1 MLLLR
6 SKEESSFLQKI
17 EGFMLT
23 LVCIGLASKA
33 QAEKQASK
41 QTNTQTDNYDLGS
54 LKAVQWIVYLELFI
68 PLLVGYSKHSQY

>member
-33 QAEKQASK
+33 QAEKQANK
-41 QTNTQTDNYDLGS
+41 QTRKQIITILDPWRQCS
-54 LKAVQWIVYLELFI
+54 ELFI
-68 PLLVGYSKHSQY
+68 

>member
-23 LVCIGLASKA
+23 PCLYWARLQSTGR
-33 QAEKQASK
+33 EASK
-41 QTNTQTDNYDLGS
+41 QTNTQTDN
-54 LKAVQWIVYLELFI
+54 
-68 PLLVGYSKHSQY
+68 